1 MDLNSMLVNDSPA
14 ERYLRLKEMRPEVIQ
29 EIPQYMIATFL
40 GMTAE
45 ALSRLKGRLAR
56 ARFDNNGD
64 KNNSNLPN

>member
-1 MDLNSMLVNDSPA
+1 
-14 ERYLRLKEMRPEVIQ
+14 MRPEVIQ

>member
-1 MDLNSMLVNDSPA
+1 
-14 ERYLRLKEMRPEVIQ
+14 LKEIRPEVIQ

-56 ARFDNNGD
+56 ARFEQDPKKD
-64 KNNSNLPN
+64 PKKDPKNLPN